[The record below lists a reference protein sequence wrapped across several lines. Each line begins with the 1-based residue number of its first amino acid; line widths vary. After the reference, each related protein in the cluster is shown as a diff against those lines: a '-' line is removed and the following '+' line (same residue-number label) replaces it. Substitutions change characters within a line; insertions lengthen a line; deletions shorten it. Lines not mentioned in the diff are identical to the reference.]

1 MTKNNLVLK
10 ILGNLLFWATLIS
23 PIFSFYL
30 ASNMGDQDLVGLGGM
45 MRYSWI
51 MFLFMPL
58 SILSIFIAI
67 LLKKNKQKYIKNLI
81 IAFICLPILAIFG
94 SYMWIFSDSYSYD
107 TNKVS
112 DVEQIIKLNLPTK
125 VKVSTL
131 KTGECNL
138 TYAKIIDDNDIIEFE
153 NEIENNSLW
162 QNNLKVTLKNL
173 LPSYVQGETEFFD
186 VFVFYNV
193 TSDEYNTFPSKGEN
207 EYIFVAYDYDFN
219 KLMIIDDYVYT
230 LDQDILL
237 YNAKF

>member
-1 MTKNNLVLK
+1 M
-10 ILGNLLFWATLIS
+10 ILIS
-23 PIFSFYL
+23 PNISLFLVSIIGEANIFGVAGIIRYSWVMLLFIPIGIL
-30 ASNMGDQDLVGLGGM
+30 SILVGLK
-45 MRYSWI
+45 
-51 MFLFMPL
+51 
-58 SILSIFIAI
+58 
-67 LLKKNKQKYIKNLI
+67 LKNSKQKYKKNLI

-173 LPSYVQGETEFFD
+173 LPLYVQGETEFFD